1 MRKIKVS
8 GCLNCP
14 YCMEQTHLTIDN
26 KEVVLKKICQHPSF
40 GAHKVAPQIPLQ
52 YITDLDSGIEHK
64 KSFEEY
70 MPNWCPLEYDGLVCV
85 SQPIKS

>member
-26 KEVVLKKICQHPSF
+26 KEVVLKNICQHPSF
-40 GAHKVAPQIPLQ
+40 GAHKVTPQIPLQ

-64 KSFEEY
+64 MCFEEY